1 METTTH
7 MLGVPPKSSGEAT
20 NRCVMSRLMKC
31 LAPAL
36 FSARPARLTS
46 APHQHVDHD
55 PATARVNDQ
64 SSSCRG
70 PARFPLGVAAAR
82 SIHPS
87 RQSGASSILAR
98 YIWELSDASNEIYS
112 RRSARRESAN
122 LVIGAITIKGIRPT
136 RNVGERHIGVW
147 PQQIDGVAR
156 QAGRL
161 VLGSP
166 AKNMQRHLVTG
177 APSRQLGSGGA
188 IDMHLPV
195 HRCQWFEIVLSIDR
209 NPRQPVAAVNMT
221 RSAG

>member
-1 METTTH
+1 
-7 MLGVPPKSSGEAT
+7 MLGVPPKSSGGAT
-20 NRCVMSRLMKC
+20 NRCVMSRLTKMSG
-31 LAPAL
+31 AGAR
-36 FSARPARLTS
+36 RPARLTS

-136 RNVGERHIGVW
+136 VALALTAAKRLFIERANLKNGECN
-147 PQQIDGVAR
+147 Q
-156 QAGRL
+156 
-161 VLGSP
+161 
-166 AKNMQRHLVTG
+166 
-177 APSRQLGSGGA
+177 
-188 IDMHLPV
+188 
-195 HRCQWFEIVLSIDR
+195 
-209 NPRQPVAAVNMT
+209 
-221 RSAG
+221 RSANRMLCGGVCDILIARADLLFCHASPCVVRVRLSRAGLMGQFTH